1 MTNNKVGQ
9 GILGPLYHLI
19 FPLFSLLLLSQNRI
33 FVSGF
38 ERLRTNHEERFRLQT
53 ARGGRLD
60 ASGRPNRCPGAS
72 NRPPRAVFLSDPTPS
87 PRAVGSSSL
96 LTRFLDPSLG
106 SAVLGLMQRISK
118 PEANNPQNTLHFGD

>member
-38 ERLRTNHEERFRLQT
+38 ERLRTNRKERFRLQT

-60 ASGRPNRCPGAS
+60 ASGRPNRRPGPS
-72 NRPPRAVFLSDPTPS
+72 NRPPRAILLFQSAPS
-87 PRAVGSSSL
+87 PSGVGSSSL
-96 LTRFLDPSLG
+96 LTRLLIP
-106 SAVLGLMQRISK
+106 
-118 PEANNPQNTLHFGD
+118 

>member
-38 ERLRTNHEERFRLQT
+38 ERLRTNREERFRLQT

-60 ASGRPNRCPGAS
+60 ASGRPNRRPGPP
-72 NRPPRAVFLSDPTPS
+72 NRPPRAILLFQSAPS
-87 PRAVGSSSL
+87 PSGVGSSSL
-96 LTRFLDPSLG
+96 LARLVIP
-106 SAVLGLMQRISK
+106 
-118 PEANNPQNTLHFGD
+118 